1 MIKQFFLFSRT
12 ATNFI
17 EDKNIKIIAMA
28 NKKADVKEQERQERV
43 NETVSRT
50 EQFFRENKKTIYGIL
65 IALLVIG
72 LAIVAYYKFVYQPK
86 SREAAAQMYPAEA
99 NFRAEEYDL
108 ALNGDGNVMGFA
120 QIIDDFGAKGG
131 KDVYMYAGICEY
143 NLGNYQE
150 AIDYLKKYK
159 GEESLLKAR
168 VLGCM
173 GDAYTGL
180 ENFKEA
186 LACYDK
192 AIAVD
197 SDPSNIFNATYM
209 LKAGAVCE
217 EMGDNAKALSY
228 YKTIKDKYPQSI
240 EGYDVDKY
248 ITRIESQK

>member
-131 KDVYMYAGICEY
+131 KDVYM
-143 NLGNYQE
+143 
-150 AIDYLKKYK
+150 
-159 GEESLLKAR
+159 
-168 VLGCM
+168 
-173 GDAYTGL
+173 
-180 ENFKEA
+180 
-186 LACYDK
+186 
-192 AIAVD
+192 
-197 SDPSNIFNATYM
+197 
-209 LKAGAVCE
+209 
-217 EMGDNAKALSY
+217 
-228 YKTIKDKYPQSI
+228 
-240 EGYDVDKY
+240 
-248 ITRIESQK
+248 